1 MYMSNVHTMLPLVRC
16 PKMVATSVTCCTAT
30 STIRPLHPLS
40 LVFISCS
47 CHRFPCCTID
57 YIRSWHQL
65 SCQGSGVMSTPS
77 QPPANYLAARMQ
89 SKHAIASLYPN
100 SDSSSNITISTPIER
115 GAFAFSCHPSHFPAH
130 LPCHNRAANC
140 LGASH
145 HGLLAHVPSWRYFRP
160 SLITLGQVAP
170 DVKSSTSSLKRT
182 SFQTSSMAS
191 VESMVGTPNS
201 KQPRATTK

>member
-1 MYMSNVHTMLPLVRC
+1 MLPLVRC

-115 GAFAFSCHPSHFPAH
+115 GAIAFSCHPSHFPAH

-140 LGASH
+140 LEASH
-145 HGLLAHVPSWRYFRP
+145 HGLLAHGAPLMALLQAFPHHSWPSGTRR
-160 SLITLGQVAP
+160 QVQHQQ
-170 DVKSSTSSLKRT
+170 LKKDFI
-182 SFQTSSMAS
+182 SNLQY
-191 VESMVGTPNS
+191 GIG
-201 KQPRATTK
+201 